1 MARRAP
7 INGAGAVAR
16 DITCGVVAGSRSW
29 ALGKPEAPL
38 HGDADGKHRHHRVLH
53 RQSAPQNATAER
65 LALTTLLRRKGRVLD
80 AVSGTLQTLRDRL
93 SPDDRLVLDKLSATR
108 GQLSTLALRGPACR
122 EDASQVELD
131 DVGGLSLK
139 SDRVV
144 PMNLRAYLSISPQLS
159 GLRRRRHFM
168 APVRARAGNGRY
180 GLVVEG
186 GNQAKRSSSSG
197 RFSGGAVALR
207 HCPTSAS
214 SSD

>member
-1 MARRAP
+1 MVLALWHATSHAALWPARA
-7 INGAGAVAR
+7 AG
-16 DITCGVVAGSRSW
+16 RSES
-29 ALGKPEAPL
+29 PEAPL

-144 PMNLRAYLSISPQLS
+144 PMNLRSIPVHQPAAFWPSTSASLHGARP
-159 GLRRRRHFM
+159 GARGKRPIRPGCRR
-168 APVRARAGNGRY
+168 
-180 GLVVEG
+180 